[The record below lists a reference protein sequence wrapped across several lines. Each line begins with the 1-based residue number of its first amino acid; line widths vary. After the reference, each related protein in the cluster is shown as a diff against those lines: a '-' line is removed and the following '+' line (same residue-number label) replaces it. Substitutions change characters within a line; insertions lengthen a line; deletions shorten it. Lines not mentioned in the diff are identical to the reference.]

1 MKFPL
6 RLTFKKIAIAPQ
18 LSVTDAEGTL
28 QLYVRQKLFKLK
40 ESVTVFAD
48 REQTRP
54 LYSINADRVLDF
66 TARYTF
72 TDQAGRVLGGVRR
85 QGMRSLWRARY
96 EVFRGEKVALH
107 IQEENPWVKV
117 LDGIVGDIPVLGL
130 LSGYLLHPSYVVSRP
145 DGAPVLRLTKEP
157 ALFEGKF
164 AIEKRAEL
172 EPHEEGLAVLALL
185 MMTLLER
192 DRG

>member
-6 RLTFKKIAIAPQ
+6 RLSFKKIALSPQ
-18 LSVTDAEGTL
+18 LSVTDAEGNL

-54 LYSINADRVLDF
+54 LYAINADRVLDF
-66 TARYTF
+66 AARYTF

-96 EVFRGEKVALH
+96 EVFRGEEVVLQIH
-107 IQEENPWVKV
+107 EENPWVKV
-117 LDGIVGDIPVLGL
+117 LDGILGDIPVLGVL
-130 LSGYLLHPSYVVSRP
+130 TGYVLHPAYVVSRP

-164 AIEKRAEL
+164 IIEKRAEL
-172 EPHEEGLAVLALL
+172 APHEEGIAVLALL

-192 DRG
+192 QRG

>member
-96 EVFRGEKVALH
+96 EVFRGEEVALH

>member
-6 RLTFKKIAIAPQ
+6 RLTFKKIALAPQ

-96 EVFRGEKVALH
+96 EVFRGEEVALH

-130 LSGYLLHPSYVVSRP
+130 LSGYLLNPSYVVSRP

>member
-6 RLTFKKIAIAPQ
+6 HLAFKKLALAPQ
-18 LSVTDAEGTL
+18 IFVRDAEGSL

-48 REQTRP
+48 REQMRP
-54 LYSINADRVLDF
+54 LYTISADRVLDF
-66 TARYTF
+66 SARYTF
-72 TDQAGRVLGGVRR
+72 TDREGRVLGGVRR

-96 EVFRGEKVALH
+96 EIFRREEVVFQ

-117 LDGIVGDIPVLGL
+117 VDGLLGEIPVLGF
-130 LSGYLLHPSYVVSRP
+130 LSGYAFHPAYTISRP
-145 DGAPVLRLTKEP
+145 DGTTVLRLQKQA

-164 AIEKRAEL
+164 TIEKRAEL
-172 EPHEEGLAVLALL
+172 EPHEEGLAVLSLL

-192 DRG
+192 QRG

>member
-6 RLTFKKIAIAPQ
+6 RLSFKKIALAPQ
-18 LSVTDAEGTL
+18 LSVTDAEGNL

-66 TARYTF
+66 AARYTF

-96 EVFRGEKVALH
+96 EVFRGDEVVFH

-117 LDGIVGDIPVLGL
+117 LDGILGDIPVLGL
-130 LSGYLLHPSYVVSRP
+130 LTGYMLHPAYVVSRP
-145 DGAPVLRLTKEP
+145 DGAPVLRLAKEP

-164 AIEKRAEL
+164 TIEERAEL
-172 EPHEEGLAVLALL
+172 APHEEGLAVLALL

-192 DRG
+192 QRG